1 MSDNMGIKKAARGDD
16 LDTSI
21 KKLMESLHGEEI
33 DEKIE
38 AKLSEM
44 RSELGPRTETDVA
57 PLIAGMREMRDR
69 ISRLESAVAK
79 AGQSAR
85 PAQDRDDKLWS
96 AMQAEID
103 KLSSEVKEDAAK
115 SRDMIED
122 LHSQLSGIR
131 DIIKEMRQIHEEI
144 RGFDVKG
151 VAREIESVKQKLS
164 WLEQNSGAR
173 DIEQLKERVEDI
185 EAGLRGVRSGEPLVI
200 E

>member
-1 MSDNMGIKKAARGDD
+1 MGIKKAAKGDD
-16 LDTSI
+16 LDSSI

-38 AKLSEM
+38 ARMSELRSEM
-44 RSELGPRTETDVA
+44 GPRTETDVA
-57 PLIAGMREMRDR
+57 PLISGMREMRDR
-69 ISRLESAVAK
+69 ISRLESALSKVS
-79 AGQSAR
+79 QSAR

-96 AMQAEID
+96 AMQTEID

-144 RGFDVKG
+144 KSFDTKG
-151 VAREIESVKQKLS
+151 ASREMESMKQRLN
-164 WLEQNSGAR
+164 WLEQNSGVQ
-173 DIEQLKERVEDI
+173 DIEKLKERIEEI
-185 EAGLRGVRSGEPLVI
+185 EASLRGVRSGEPLVI